1 MAQWHEGLANLS
13 ELEYEQTGRD
23 QLHREPASDR
33 PTPGIRES
41 NIPPQSAALFVPWQP
56 RSTRQ
61 YQHPDGLQSQ
71 PQRAVHRF
79 KQDGKIDSLAVWGE
93 TVLTFISRKSRC
105 RSDLQCAQK
114 LHSFDSGG
122 E

>member
-1 MAQWHEGLANLS
+1 MSYRELASEQRKASFCILGQDAAPDVRAPWHEGLANLP

-41 NIPPQSAALFVPWQP
+41 NLPPHPAALFVPWQP

-61 YQHPDGLQSQ
+61 DQHPDGLQSQ
-71 PQRAVHRF
+71 PLRAVHRF
-79 KQDGKIDSLAVWGE
+79 KQVGKNDSLAV
-93 TVLTFISRKSRC
+93 
-105 RSDLQCAQK
+105 
-114 LHSFDSGG
+114 
-122 E
+122 